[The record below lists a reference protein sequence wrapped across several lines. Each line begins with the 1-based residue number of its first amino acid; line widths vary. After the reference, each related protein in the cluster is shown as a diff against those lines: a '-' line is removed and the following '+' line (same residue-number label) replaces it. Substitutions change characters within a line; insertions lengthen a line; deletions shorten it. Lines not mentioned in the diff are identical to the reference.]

1 MYNSTLCKLQ
11 SFFFYCPP
19 FLTSSGQW
27 ICHIL
32 SDDVDRKGRLDTH
45 VDIEC
50 DVQYFKESGAG

>member
-19 FLTSSGQW
+19 FLTSGQW